1 MDMDAKL
8 LASLSLF
15 AHNNTQPLDGEGVEG
30 LRGGA
35 WEGRRCQSP
44 WPLSPLC
51 LGGERRE
58 GAPPDPQNVNSS
70 R

>member
-1 MDMDAKL
+1 MDAKL

-30 LRGGA
+30 LRGGG
-35 WEGRRCQSP
+35 WEGRRCQVSLA
-44 WPLSPLC
+44 PLPSV
-51 LGGERRE
+51 LGGGKGGR
-58 GAPPDPQNVNSS
+58 GPPLTPQNVNSS